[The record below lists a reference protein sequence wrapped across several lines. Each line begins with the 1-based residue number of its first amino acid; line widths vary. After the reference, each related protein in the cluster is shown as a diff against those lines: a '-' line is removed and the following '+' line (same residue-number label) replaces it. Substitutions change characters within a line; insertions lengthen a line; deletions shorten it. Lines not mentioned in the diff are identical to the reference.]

1 MGKYLRSEKELA
13 YEFGISRPTVR
24 QGLEYVEALSLISQR
39 RGDGTKMLA
48 SKPLTDYQ
56 YTTRPVDDLP
66 YGRGAERIVT
76 DLAEIVCDAALAER
90 LESEPGTRWVH
101 VAQHPNYLETGKM
114 LVWGDIYTDRK
125 FSGITS
131 QCSGYQGFICDLMKE
146 EYDIAVREIQQEI
159 RPVII
164 PSTICNAMA
173 LPEGLLGLEMTRR
186 YLNNH
191 KHTVEVSINIFPEER
206 SVYSITLSR
215 TQERAK
221 DR

>member
-1 MGKYLRSEKELA
+1 MEEYLRSEKELA
-13 YEFGISRPTVR
+13 YEFGVSRPIVR
-24 QGLEYVEALSLISQR
+24 QGLEYVEALGLISQR

-56 YTTRPVDDLP
+56 YTTRPVDDLL
-66 YGRGAERIVT
+66 YELGAVRIVT
-76 DLAEIVCDAALAER
+76 DLDEIVCDAALAER

-101 VAQHPNYLETGKM
+101 VAQHPNHLETGKM
-114 LVWGDIYTDRK
+114 LVWSDVYINRK
-125 FSGITS
+125 FSCIIS
-131 QCSGYQGFICDLMKE
+131 QNFEYQGFICDLMKE
-146 EYDIAVREIQQEI
+146 EYGIAVREIQQEI

-173 LPEGLLGLEMTRR
+173 LPEALLGLEMTRR

-191 KHTVEVSINIFPEER
+191 NHTMEVSINIFPEER